1 MSKIVIIGSGPAG
14 VSASLYTS
22 RAGIETTIITT
33 GYSSLKKAELIENYY
48 GFEQPITGEQLEKSG
63 LEGAKRLGV
72 EIINK
77 EVVGIGFENSL
88 VVNTEDGN
96 IEADGVLIATGSSRV
111 VPKIEGIE
119 EFEGKGVSYC
129 AVCDAFFYRGKD
141 VVVLGNGKYAVHE
154 ANELLPVAN
163 SVTILTDGQEMQTEV
178 PSNVKVI
185 TEKIKK
191 LLGDDKISGVKFEND
206 SEISTSGFFVAVGV
220 AGSTALAK
228 KIGALVE
235 GNKIVVDENM
245 ATNIPGLFAAG
256 DCTGGFLQ
264 VSTAVGEGAKA
275 GMQLIKHV
283 RK

>member
-178 PSNVKVI
+178 PSDVKVI
-185 TEKIKK
+185 TDKIKK

-206 SEISTSGFFVAVGV
+206 SEIATSGFFVAVGV

-235 GNKIVVDENM
+235 GNKIIVDENM